1 MNERIWF
8 SDFKY
13 KNRGLLVKKTGAHIP
28 FAWKTLHD
36 VFSWFAFYFFAQSWR
51 IGRQISGYKRPT
63 IAFFPDKPRPWYFI
77 WPVMHVA
84 GAKIISDTSKADI
97 VFQFDDATVTHNAIP
112 VTRPGAVLVN
122 FECNDIS
129 KSLIADVFARAAGY
143 DLGVDPTS
151 YTGAMV
157 EKSELNGAH
166 DGRII
171 VGPMNAPIA
180 DKNYQK
186 LIDNEIPGGL
196 VEDLRTCIV
205 GGEPTIVYRKRRLLE
220 RRFMNENEEV
230 ILDRIDKVFST
241 EELDI
246 IRRFAAG
253 INLDWGGV
261 DVLRDKASGKIHIVD
276 ANKTDMGPPIALPIG
291 GKLRATR
298 RMAKGFA
305 NAFSHKKM

>member
-1 MNERIWF
+1 MNDRIWF

-13 KNRGLLVKKTGAHIP
+13 KNKGLLVKKTGAHIP
-28 FAWKTLHD
+28 FAWSLFHD

-51 IGRQISGYKRPT
+51 IGRRLSGYKRPT

-84 GAKIISDTSKADI
+84 GAKIISDTSAADI
-97 VFQFDDATVTHNAIP
+97 VFQFDDATVTNNTP
-112 VTRPGAVLVN
+112 PLTRADAVLVN

-129 KSLIADVFARAAGY
+129 KSLIETVFAQAAGY
-143 DLGVDPTS
+143 DLGVDPRT

-171 VGPMNAPIA
+171 VGPMEPIEG
-180 DKNYQK
+180 KTYQR
-186 LIDNEIPGGL
+186 LIDNEIEGGL

-205 GGEPTIVYRKRRLLE
+205 GGEPTIIYRKRRRLD
-220 RRFMNENEEV
+220 RRFMNENDEV
-230 ILDRIDKVFST
+230 ILDRIDKVFSP
-241 EELDI
+241 EEIDI

-253 INLDWGGV
+253 IKLDWGGV
-261 DVLRDKASGKIHIVD
+261 DVLRDRTSGKIHIVD

-305 NAFSHKKM
+305 HAFSRKRA

>member
-1 MNERIWF
+1 MNKRIWF

-13 KNRGLLVKKTGAHIP
+13 MDRGFLVKKTGAHIP
-28 FAWKTLHD
+28 IAWSLFHD
-36 VFSWFAFYFFAQSWR
+36 VFSWFAFYFFTQTWR
-51 IGRQISGYKRPT
+51 IGRWLSGHKRPT
-63 IAFFPDKPRPWYFI
+63 IAFFPDKARPWYFI

-84 GAKIISDTSKADI
+84 GAKVVEDPSQADI
-97 VFQFDDATVTHNAIP
+97 VIQFDDSTITNNTLP
-112 VTRPGAVLVN
+112 ETRSDAVLVN
-122 FECNDIS
+122 FHCNDIS
-129 KSLIADVFARAAGY
+129 KSLIAEVFAKAAGY
-143 DLGVDPTS
+143 DLSADPRT
-151 YTGAMV
+151 YEGAMV

-171 VGPMNAPIA
+171 VGPMEPVEG
-180 DKNYQK
+180 KSYQR

-205 GGEPTIVYRKRRLLE
+205 GGEPAIVYRKRRLLE

-230 ILDRIDKVFST
+230 ILDTIANVYSE
-241 EELDI
+241 EELEI

-253 INLDWGGV
+253 INLDWGGI
-261 DVLRDKASGKIHIVD
+261 DVLRDKATGKIHIVD

-298 RMAKGFA
+298 RMAKAFA
-305 NAFSHKKM
+305 TAFSPKKS

>member
-1 MNERIWF
+1 MNKRIWF

-13 KNRGLLVKKTGAHIP
+13 MDRGFLVKKTGAHIP
-28 FAWKTLHD
+28 IAWSLFHD
-36 VFSWFAFYFFAQSWR
+36 VFSWFAFYFFTQTWR
-51 IGRQISGYKRPT
+51 IGRWLSGHKRPT
-63 IAFFPDKPRPWYFI
+63 IAFFPDKARPWYFI

-84 GAKIISDTSKADI
+84 GAKVVEDPSEADI
-97 VFQFDDATVTHNAIP
+97 VIQFDDSTITNNTLP
-112 VTRPGAVLVN
+112 ETRSDAVLVN
-122 FECNDIS
+122 FHCNDIS
-129 KSLIADVFARAAGY
+129 KSLIAEVFAKAAGY
-143 DLGVDPTS
+143 DLSADPRT
-151 YTGAMV
+151 YEGAMV

-171 VGPMNAPIA
+171 VGPMEPVEG
-180 DKNYQK
+180 KSYQR

-205 GGEPTIVYRKRRLLE
+205 GGEPAIVYRKRRLLE

-230 ILDRIDKVFST
+230 ILDTIANVYSE
-241 EELDI
+241 EELEI

-253 INLDWGGV
+253 INLDWGGI
-261 DVLRDKASGKIHIVD
+261 DVLRDKATGKIHIVD

-298 RMAKGFA
+298 RMAKAFA
-305 NAFSHKKM
+305 TAFSPKKS